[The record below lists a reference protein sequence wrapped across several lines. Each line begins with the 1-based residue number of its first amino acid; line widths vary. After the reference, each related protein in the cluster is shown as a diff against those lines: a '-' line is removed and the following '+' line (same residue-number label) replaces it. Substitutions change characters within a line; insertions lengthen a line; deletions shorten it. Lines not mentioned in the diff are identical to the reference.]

1 MARFSLLF
9 RQAAAVGMLLA
20 VCGVARAAGELK
32 LQTEPE
38 LLKTLRE
45 GSAAEKALACK
56 QLAIVG
62 NAECIPELAKLLS
75 DEQLSSWSRIAL
87 EAIPDTACD
96 TVLIDGAKTLR
107 GKLLVGVIN
116 SLGVRRSSAAVD
128 VLTVKLKGDDA
139 DAIAAAGVAL
149 GKIGGDKATS
159 ALRESLASSNR
170 DARNAAAEGY
180 ILCAER
186 LNASGKKNDAASLY
200 NRVRTA
206 DVSKQHLLEATRG
219 EIVAKGND
227 GAALLVE
234 QLKSHDRKRFNLGL
248 KVSRELAGQ
257 KVTDALAAELK
268 DAPAER
274 AALIIT
280 ALGDRATDKLPAAVV
295 DAAQHGEKPIKL
307 AAIEV
312 FGRVGQG
319 AMVPALL
326 EIAAGDDTELAAAAK
341 TALDKMPGT
350 QADSDLVHRLSSTHG
365 KSLDVLIHVI
375 GQRRIDAVKDLIEIY
390 HGSDESARNAALLA
404 LGSTIEPQDLPL
416 LIKEVKASQNT
427 QDGDR
432 AEKALQTA
440 CVRMPDREATAGQ
453 LAEAMGGAST
463 ESKARFLRIL
473 GAMGGPKALATIAV
487 AVRENDP
494 ELRDVGTQVLG
505 QWMTADAAPLLLE
518 IAKSPAQD
526 KFQGRALRGY
536 LRIARQQKM
545 PDAER
550 LGMFREGMEI
560 SKRAEDRQLTLDI
573 LKRCPSAETVQLA
586 SSYME
591 DKQLRQH
598 AVETAIFIAEKIKDK
613 DPTAAKLAAEKVLKA
628 EPTGKL
634 ADRARA
640 LTRAQQ

>member
-1 MARFSLLF
+1 MKRFSVLF
-9 RQAAAVGMLLA
+9 RQAMVLGILVAI
-20 VCGVARAAGELK
+20 CGTARGAGELK

-38 LLKTLRE
+38 LLNTLRD
-45 GSAAEKALACK
+45 GTPAEKAIACK

-62 NAECIPELAKLLS
+62 SAKCIPELAKLLP

-87 EAIPDTACD
+87 EAIPDGACD
-96 TVLIDGAKTLR
+96 TVLIDGAKTLH

-116 SLGVRRSSAAVD
+116 SLGVRRNSGAVD
-128 VLTVKLKGDDA
+128 VLAEKLGGDDA

-149 GKIGGDKATS
+149 GKIAGDKAAKT
-159 ALRESLASSNR
+159 LRASLSNSNR
-170 DARNAAAEGY
+170 EVRNASADGC

-186 LNASGKKNDAASLY
+186 LSSSGKQKEAAELY
-200 NRVRTA
+200 DLVRAA
-206 DVSKQHLLEATRG
+206 DVSQQHLLEATRG
-219 EIVAKGND
+219 AIVAKGEA
-227 GAALLVE
+227 GTPLLVE
-234 QLKSHDRKRFNLGL
+234 QLKSSDRKRFNLGL
-248 KVSRELAGQ
+248 KVARELSSQ
-257 KVTDALAAELK
+257 KITDALAAELK

-280 ALGDRATDKLPAAVV
+280 ALGDRGTDKLPAVVV
-295 DAAQHGEKPIKL
+295 DAAKHGDKPVRL
-307 AAIEV
+307 AAIDV

-319 AMVPALL
+319 AMVPTLL
-326 EIAAGDDTELAAAAK
+326 EIAAGDDAELANAAK

-350 QADSDLVHRLSSTHG
+350 QSDADLVRRLSGTHG
-365 KSLDVLIHVI
+365 KELDVLIGVL
-375 GQRRIDAVKDLIEIY
+375 GARRINAVKQLIEIY
-390 HGSDESARNAALLA
+390 HDSDESTRNAALMA
-404 LGSTIEPQDLPL
+404 LGSTVEPQDLPI
-416 LIKEVKASQNT
+416 LIREVKAAQNAKE
-427 QDGDR
+427 GDR

-440 CVRMPDREATAGQ
+440 SVRMPDREATAGQ
-453 LAEAMGGAST
+453 LADAMNDAST
-463 ESKARFLRIL
+463 ETKTRLLRIL
-473 GAMGGPKALATIAV
+473 GAMGGPKALATIAA
-487 AVRENDP
+487 AVRQNDP

-505 QWMTADAAPLLLE
+505 QWMTADAAPVLLE
-518 IAKSPAQD
+518 IAKSPEQD

-550 LGMFREGMEI
+550 LAMFREGMEL

-586 SSYME
+586 SSYMD

-598 AVETAIFIAEKIKDK
+598 AVETAIFIAEKIKQK
-613 DPTAAKLAAEKVLKA
+613 DPAAAKQAAEKALKT

-640 LTRAQQ
+640 LTQAQ